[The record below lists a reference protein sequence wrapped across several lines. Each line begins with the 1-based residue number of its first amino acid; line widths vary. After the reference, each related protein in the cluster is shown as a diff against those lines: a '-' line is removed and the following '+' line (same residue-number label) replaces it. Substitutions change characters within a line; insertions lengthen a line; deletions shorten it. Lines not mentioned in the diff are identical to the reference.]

1 MGFKPLVTFCRPVE
15 KGVWATAVENEFGP
29 YTPCA
34 TDSLVT
40 GISHL
45 AILGVCIYRIW
56 VTKKNMKVQR
66 FKLRSNIYNYWL
78 GLLAFYSGGEPLF
91 RLIMGISAFNV
102 DGETGLAPY
111 EIVTLVIKALAWC
124 CMLIMISLETMVYVY
139 EVRWF
144 VRFSLIYALLG
155 DAVVFGLVLSVSK
168 YYTRYV
174 LYLFVSEVA
183 IQVLFGLCLFVYLPT
198 LDPYPGYTPI
208 RAESLDDAEYEE
220 LADGEQICPER
231 HTNIISSIFFSW
243 MDPLMSLGYKRPLTE
258 KDIWKLDT
266 WDQTETLNNKFW
278 WGGFWKIGND
288 LSQFVGPLILN
299 QLLLAMQEGGP
310 AQIGYIYAFLIFVG
324 VVLGVLFEAQY
335 FQNVMRVGYRLR
347 STLIA
352 AVFRKALKLTNE
364 SRRNIASG
372 KITNLMTTDSESLQA
387 CFISIYVLLSRI
399 FSMR

>member
-78 GLLAFYSGGEPLF
+78 GLLAFYSAGEPLF
-91 RLIMGISAFNV
+91 RLIMGVSAFNV

-111 EIVTLVIKALAWC
+111 EIVTLVIKVLAWC
-124 CMLIMISLETMVYVY
+124 CMLTMISLETTVYVY

-208 RAESLDDAEYEE
+208 RDESLDDAEYEE
-220 LADGEQICPER
+220 LADGEQVCPER
-231 HTNIISSIFFSW
+231 QTNIISSIFFSW

-266 WDQTETLNNKFW
+266 WDKTETLNSRCV
-278 WGGFWKIGND
+278 IV
-288 LSQFVGPLILN
+288 S
-299 QLLLAMQEGGP
+299 A
-310 AQIGYIYAFLIFVG
+310 YIF
-324 VVLGVLFEAQY
+324 
-335 FQNVMRVGYRLR
+335 
-347 STLIA
+347 
-352 AVFRKALKLTNE
+352 
-364 SRRNIASG
+364 
-372 KITNLMTTDSESLQA
+372 
-387 CFISIYVLLSRI
+387 C
-399 FSMR
+399 